1 MQKVLTYLTA
11 AQTHRIFEIQQ
22 LRSISQLMNVVSD
35 LVHSLQS
42 ERGSSNIYLASK
54 GGSFKKEW
62 EEFVDITNF
71 SRESFHNWFVVNKI
85 SKGFVGGSRLLTQ
98 LALAIHKIN
107 QLPNVRENI
116 TRLDVSPAE
125 ATKIYSSII
134 NALLSLVFEAAD
146 IAVDPFLSKQLVALF
161 HLMQGKEFAGLE
173 RATGARICSVGKLP
187 DLIQT
192 MGNLIELQENCISK
206 FESFSN
212 KETLLQLSL
221 LIQSMPIFD
230 IEKMRRKL
238 LSPSTQG
245 QAISADI
252 WFHKTT
258 ARMNDM
264 HLAEK
269 YLTNDLANKCDE
281 LILKSKVQLN
291 DHKLLIKSIF
301 NDYPQSP
308 VSLLVS
314 NLPHQSFGNE
324 SDWNSNFIGPS
335 LSMAI
340 IDTIQLQSK
349 ELAEMSQELLSVRAT
364 LDERKIIERAK
375 GVLMAHQGINE
386 EQAYVT
392 MREKAMSQ
400 NKKLIDIAKSV
411 LSLSEFL
418 KLKN

>member
-1 MQKVLTYLTA
+1 
-11 AQTHRIFEIQQ
+11 
-22 LRSISQLMNVVSD
+22 
-35 LVHSLQS
+35 
-42 ERGSSNIYLASK
+42 
-54 GGSFKKEW
+54 
-62 EEFVDITNF
+62 
-71 SRESFHNWFVVNKI
+71 
-85 SKGFVGGSRLLTQ
+85 
-98 LALAIHKIN
+98 
-107 QLPNVRENI
+107 
-116 TRLDVSPAE
+116 
-125 ATKIYSSII
+125 
-134 NALLSLVFEAAD
+134 
-146 IAVDPFLSKQLVALF
+146 
-161 HLMQGKEFAGLE
+161 
-173 RATGARICSVGKLP
+173 
-187 DLIQT
+187 
-192 MGNLIELQENCISK
+192 
-206 FESFSN
+206 
-212 KETLLQLSL
+212 
-221 LIQSMPIFD
+221 
-230 IEKMRRKL
+230 
-238 LSPSTQG
+238 
-245 QAISADI
+245 
-252 WFHKTT
+252 
-258 ARMNDM
+258 
-264 HLAEK
+264 
-269 YLTNDLANKCDE
+269 
-281 LILKSKVQLN
+281 LN
-291 DHKLLIKSIF
+291 DHKLLLKSIF